1 MRVLFLRRGQ
11 LLPPAV
17 LAYPSIYTYDRSICS
32 IAPAGLLLGRHQWH
46 HDAQSTSDT
55 RADGRA
61 AQPTCSTPPLPPP
74 LLIIGAR

>member
-1 MRVLFLRRGQ
+1 M
-11 LLPPAV
+11 
-17 LAYPSIYTYDRSICS
+17 IDRCS